1 MGLPNAAPLQ
11 QNWRFCLIPQGV
23 TAKLKAL
30 LEAEKELGKSTKIE

>member
-1 MGLPNAAPLQ
+1 MLFTGLRRLKSD
-11 QNWRFCLIPQGV
+11 RFKTAVPQGV

>member
-1 MGLPNAAPLQ
+1 MILSLFA
-11 QNWRFCLIPQGV
+11 QGV

>member
-1 MGLPNAAPLQ
+1 MANAKLALVVHLVMCY
-11 QNWRFCLIPQGV
+11 WAQGV